1 MRARPQALLVWLC
14 LALPSAARLPQ
25 SGGGAPA
32 QRLGDLLQEARAAAL
47 TRPELEAELRA
58 LGEPA
63 LAAML
68 DAVRTRRFLAAG
80 QRVPLRPEEERLL
93 TAALARLPR
102 SSVRAAVEALL
113 AEGLL
118 AQDPGGRAA
127 LARVIGALGGA
138 EELVL
143 LGRLCLPGDGPPSR
157 EDRAVFRRS
166 LDEILARD
174 PAHLNGVAPAF
185 RSVAEALVAP
195 LVEGVAGCA
204 SSAAL
209 ECCVGLLGDRPAADS
224 LLLLHIGRLGEE
236 LHGPF
241 PSIVSAPVRRYL
253 ASSEL
258 ELALLAVNTLG
269 SLGDRDAVPSLLQ
282 LLESP
287 EPAVAKRSLAIL
299 QKLSGETIGLTPSR
313 WAAWHA
319 AEEAWWQQEAPLVF
333 NDLQGAPEAAAEALI
348 TLTRH
353 RLFRHEISQE
363 VARVLSREEPE
374 LVHLATSTLGYLGS
388 WTAVPALEVCLEDPA
403 APVRLA
409 AARSLRLITGRD
421 PAALADLGPSG
432 R

>member
-1 MRARPQALLVWLC
+1 M
-14 LALPSAARLPQ
+14 PQ
-25 SGGGAPA
+25 SNGDAPA
-32 QRLGDLLQEARAAAL
+32 QRLGDLLQEARTA
-47 TRPELEAELRA
+47 TRTRAELEAELRS

-68 DAVRTRRFLAAG
+68 DAVRTRRFLANG

-102 SSVRAAVEALL
+102 SSVRAAVEKLL

-118 AQDPGGRAA
+118 ADDPGGRAA
-127 LARVIGALGGA
+127 LARVVGALGGA
-138 EELVL
+138 EELAL
-143 LGRLCLPGDGPPSR
+143 LGRLCLPGEDPPSR

-174 PAHLNGVAPAF
+174 PAHLSGVAPAF

-204 SSAAL
+204 SKAAL
-209 ECCVGLLGDRPAADS
+209 ECCVELLGARPAADS

-241 PSIVSAPVRRYL
+241 PSNVSGPVRRYL
-253 ASSEL
+253 GSSEL

-269 SLGDRDAVPSLLQ
+269 SLGDREAVPSLMQ
-282 LLESP
+282 LFESP

-299 QKLSGETIGLTPSR
+299 QELSGETIGLTPSR
-313 WAAWHA
+313 WTAWYA

-333 NDLQGAPEAAAEALI
+333 NDLQADPEAAAEALI

-353 RLFRHEISQE
+353 RLYRHEIAQE

-388 WTAVPALEVCLEDPA
+388 WTAVPALEACLEDPA

-421 PAALADLGPSG
+421 PGALAGLGPAG